1 MGYFEQFL
9 YGLYPYICLT
19 IFVMATIYRFEREP
33 YTWQASSSQMMRKG
47 NFSWASNVFH
57 LGILGVAGGHVMGL
71 LVPASV
77 FHVLGVPDQ
86 VHQMMELFG
95 GGPMG
100 FATLIG
106 LLVLTYRR
114 VFDKRVRRTS
124 DPSDLWIA
132 VLLLLA
138 LVFGMA
144 TLPESWRTRESGEYL
159 HKLGGWAQNIVV
171 FRPSRALAHL
181 DGVPMVYK
189 LHMLAGMTVF
199 LIFPF
204 TRLVHV
210 CSAPVGYLV
219 QGYYQIVRPAAGRR
233 RPRAEGLLD
242 RPGAGHATAAS
253 PTPDNNKLVAPVR
266 SAKAGESHP

>member
-1 MGYFEQFL
+1 
-9 YGLYPYICLT
+9 
-19 IFVMATIYRFEREP
+19 MATIYRFEREP

-47 NFSWASNVFH
+47 NFSWASNLFH
-57 LGILGVAGGHVMGL
+57 LGILGVAGGHVVGL
-71 LVPASV
+71 LVPASL
-77 FHVLGVPDQ
+77 FHALRIPDGA
-86 VHQMMELFG
+86 HQLMELFG

-100 FATLIG
+100 FATLVG

-132 VLLLLA
+132 LLLLAA

-159 HKLGGWAQNIVV
+159 HALASWAQGIVL
-171 FRPSRALAHL
+171 FRPSEALLHL
-181 DGVPMVYK
+181 VGVPAVYK
-189 LHMLAGMTVF
+189 IHMALGMTVF

-210 CSAPVGYLV
+210 CSAPLGYLV
-219 QGYYQIVRPAAGRR
+219 RGYYQIVRPAQGASRDKQTGQAYA
-233 RPRAEGLLD
+233 RA
-242 RPGAGHATAAS
+242 RAAS
-253 PTPDNNKLVAPVR
+253 DSSRAAASSVRPVQ
-266 SAKAGESHP
+266 AAEPGESRP

>member
-19 IFVMATIYRFEREP
+19 VFVMATIYRFEREP

-57 LGILGVAGGHVMGL
+57 LGILGVAGGHVVGL
-71 LVPASV
+71 LVPASA
-77 FHVLGVPDQ
+77 FHVLGIPDKA
-86 VHQMMELFG
+86 HQMMELFG

-114 VFDKRVRRTS
+114 LFDKRVRRTS
-124 DPSDLWIA
+124 DRGDLWIA
-132 VLLLLA
+132 VLLLVA
-138 LVFGMA
+138 LVLGMA
-144 TLPESWRTRESGEYL
+144 TLPESWRTRESGQYL
-159 HKLGGWAQNIVV
+159 HQLSAWAQNIVL
-171 FRPSRALAHL
+171 FRPSSALSHL
-181 DGVPMVYK
+181 AGVPMVYK

-210 CSAPVGYLV
+210 CSAPIGYLV

-233 RPRAEGLLD
+233 R
-242 RPGAGHATAAS
+242 ATAEDLAQGPGEGSVAAPAS
-253 PTPDNNKLVAPVR
+253 PDAQLVAPVR
-266 SAKAGESHP
+266 SAKPRETHP